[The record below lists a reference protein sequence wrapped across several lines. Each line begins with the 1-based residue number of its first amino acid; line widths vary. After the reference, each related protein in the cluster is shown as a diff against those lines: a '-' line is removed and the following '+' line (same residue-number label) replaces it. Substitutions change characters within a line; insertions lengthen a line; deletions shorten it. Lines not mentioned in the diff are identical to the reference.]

1 MARFFCLLTSL
12 LLLFIGS
19 LTAQSS
25 VDSLRAAL
33 AKAKGQKRFE
43 IYAQLGKS
51 YRESHPDSSVYFGK
65 LLLKEA
71 KNDPVYLA
79 EGHSLVG
86 VAYRIQGN
94 HRGSVIELQKAI
106 NIYLKLADTAALS
119 AAYSNLGTAYFFS
132 NDLKTSLK
140 YQIKALRLKEK
151 LGQKNGIASVLLNIG
166 NIYIQQEDFVLAR
179 EHYQRAFQ
187 LFTETNNLQG
197 ISYSLNNL
205 GVIDEHLGNYES
217 ALTDYLE
224 ALKIDELLDDR
235 YAMASSYHNIAEIY
249 YKTGKKALAK
259 DFYSKTLSLAKSV
272 GDLTRVTTSLAIL
285 AEFEREKGHLN
296 EALSLSQEA
305 LDNARTIKFPTLI
318 MEALRSHIRSLAMA
332 KRYEEAYLLSEELME
347 IKDIIAKEDKNKE
360 LKEAQSAYASDRKNQ
375 KIELLQKDKALQ
387 AALIK
392 RQKFNQKVY
401 IGAILVVLVLLFF
414 IINRYKLIQKNESL
428 LQRLNSSLENKVH
441 ERTKDLQFALE
452 RAEKADKLKTFF
464 LSNINQE
471 LRTPM
476 NGIIGMAN
484 YLEDNLSDPETKQ
497 LAKNLL
503 QNSKRL
509 SDTLTAVI
517 ELSALEA
524 SGEMIHWET
533 IDLIALV
540 RETMTHQQE
549 MAENKGLKLKMVH
562 YADQLFV
569 QADRKILGRILDHLL
584 HNAIKFTE
592 TGEVQLEINRQIDEK
607 QRFIEV
613 RIRDTG
619 LGIAKENLDNIF
631 EAFRKG
637 DDILYRGYEGLGI
650 GLTLARKYTQ
660 LLDGQLSVDSEPG
673 RGTQFTIRL
682 HETQA

>member
-1 MARFFCLLTSL
+1 MARFFSLLTSFL
-12 LLLFIGS
+12 LLLFGS
-19 LTAQSS
+19 ITAQSPI
-25 VDSLRAAL
+25 DSLSTAL
-33 AKAKGQKRFE
+33 ATAKGQKRFE

-51 YRESHPDSSVYFGK
+51 YRESQPDSAVYFGK
-65 LLLKEA
+65 LLIKEA
-71 KNDPVYLA
+71 KNDPLYLA
-79 EGHSLVG
+79 EGHSLTG
-86 VAYRIQGN
+86 VAYRVQGN
-94 HRGSVIELQKAI
+94 HKGSVQELHKAI
-106 NIYLKLADTAALS
+106 KIYEKLEDTAALS
-119 AAYSNLGTAYFFS
+119 AALSNLGTAYFFT

-166 NIYIQQEDFVLAR
+166 NIYIQQEDFALAR
-179 EHYQRAFQ
+179 EHYQRALQ

-205 GVIDEHLGNYES
+205 GVIDENLGNYES

-224 ALKIDELLDDR
+224 ALKIDEMLNDR
-235 YAMASSYHNIAEIY
+235 YAVASSYHNIAEIY

-259 DFYSKTLSLAKSV
+259 DFYLKTLAMAKKI

-285 AEFEREKGHLN
+285 AEFEREQGHLP
-296 EALSLSQEA
+296 EALKLSEEA
-305 LDNARTIKFPTLI
+305 LINARNIKFPTLKL
-318 MEALRSHIRSLAMA
+318 EALRSHIRSLAMA
-332 KRYEEAYLLSEELME
+332 RRYEEAYLLTEELME
-347 IKDIIAKEDKNKE
+347 VKEIIAKEDKNKE
-360 LKEAQSAYASDRKNQ
+360 LKDAQALYESDRKNQ

-441 ERTKDLQFALE
+441 ERTKDLQSALE

-484 YLEDNLSDPETKQ
+484 YLEENLSDPEKKQ

-524 SGEMIHWET
+524 SGEMIAWEQV
-533 IDLIALV
+533 DLIALA
-540 RETMTHQQE
+540 RETLTHQQE
-549 MAENKGLKLKMVH
+549 MAKNKGLSIKMVH
-562 YADQLFV
+562 YADELFV
-569 QADRKILGRILDHLL
+569 QADRKVLGRILDNLL

-592 TGEVQLEINRQIDEK
+592 TGEVQLEINRQMHENE
-607 QRFIEV
+607 RYIEV

-619 LGIAKENLDNIF
+619 LGIAKENLENIF

-637 DDILYRGYEGLGI
+637 DDVLYRGYEGLGI